1 MEMQAQS
8 FEEAV
13 AQKGLQ
19 RIALWGKV
27 AGIAMMIT
35 GGITG
40 VLGLFNFIVGA
51 IPGAITFFM
60 GYLIY
65 KTGTAAAQI
74 RDGGDTRAL
83 SDLFHNYG
91 LYLLVTFIMFAVGVG
106 ITILMLVLFGVA
118 IFSGF
123 MFDSY

>member
-1 MEMQAQS
+1 MQAQS

-27 AGIAMMIT
+27 TGIAMMIT
-35 GGITG
+35 GGIYAFF
-40 VLGLFNFIVGA
+40 GLFYFIVGA
-51 IPGAITFFM
+51 IPGGITLFM

-65 KTGTAAAQI
+65 KTGKSAAVIQ
-74 RDGGDTRAL
+74 DGGDTRAL

-91 LYLLVTFIMFAVGVG
+91 LYLLTTFI
-106 ITILMLVLFGVA
+106 LVA
-118 IFSGF
+118 ISVGMFVLILVIFGF
-123 MFDSY
+123 AFFGGMMYNGF